1 VLTKQSGTNYDT
13 LWTPKSPLTTR
24 GDLLR
29 RGASDDE
36 RLALGASGKLL
47 VSDGTD
53 AVWGDPPTKTL
64 LSIGI
69 GPNVNNIS
77 TSASLLGGAQT
88 LFPANSILLNDTYKL
103 SLSGQWLNNPGS
115 LATMTVQVVIGGV
128 TTNLTASGQTLAASS
143 NKTFW
148 IEFVLSIDA
157 VGVGATQGYSVN
169 SAVTA
174 AGATAIVLANTLLTV
189 GVFSFDTTINQDFDV
204 RIASNV
210 NSSSNNAYLYACVL
224 TRHRV

>member
-1 VLTKQSGTNYDT
+1 
-13 LWTPKSPLTTR
+13 
-24 GDLLR
+24 
-29 RGASDDE
+29 
-36 RLALGASGKLL
+36 
-47 VSDGTD
+47 
-53 AVWGDPPTKTL
+53 
-64 LSIGI
+64 
-69 GPNVNNIS
+69 
-77 TSASLLGGAQT
+77 
-88 LFPANSILLNDTYKL
+88 
-103 SLSGQWLNNPGS
+103 
-115 LATMTVQVVIGGV
+115 MTVQVVIGGV